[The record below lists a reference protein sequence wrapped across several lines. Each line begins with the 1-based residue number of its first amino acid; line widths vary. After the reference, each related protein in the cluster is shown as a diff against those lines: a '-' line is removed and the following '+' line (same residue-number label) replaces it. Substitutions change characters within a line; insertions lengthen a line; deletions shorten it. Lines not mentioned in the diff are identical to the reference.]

1 MTTAY
6 ACSRCGGTGRLA
18 QFGNVLG
25 GVCFKCSG
33 TGKQFRKPGA
43 PTPKWA
49 VFGQHRATG
58 AWLRLY
64 NVGAK
69 TKAMAIDRALRTYQ
83 GASICWKAEYDLNPV
98 TARAIKWADMADQQ
112 ATTWVA
118 ATTKKQDPITAYYT
132 DRANGAHAAKA
143 P

>member
-25 GVCFKCSG
+25 GACFKCKG
-33 TGKQFRKPGA
+33 TGKQHTKPAA

-49 VFGQHRATG
+49 VFGQHRASG
-58 AWLRLY
+58 AMLRLY
-64 NVGAK
+64 NVTGKTAK
-69 TKAMAIDRALRTYQ
+69 QAIERASATYAK
-83 GASICWKAEYDLNPV
+83 GSADWRSTYTMDK
-98 TARAIKWADMADQQ
+98 ARAIKWTDMADQS
-112 ATTWVA
+112 ATTWGEAV
-118 ATTKKQDPITAYYT
+118 DPITSYYT
-132 DRANGAHAAKA
+132 DRATGAHAAKA

>member
-1 MTTAY
+1 MH
-6 ACSRCGGTGRLA
+6 ACSRCSGTGRLA
-18 QFGNVLG
+18 HFGNVLG
-25 GVCFKCSG
+25 GTCFKCKG
-33 TGKQFRKPGA
+33 TGKQRTKPGA

-58 AWLRLY
+58 VWMRMY

-69 TKAMAIDRALRTYQ
+69 TKAMAIDRAMRMYQ
-83 GASICWKAEYDLNPV
+83 GASIGWQADYDLNPA

-112 ATTWVA
+112 ATTWAEA
-118 ATTKKQDPITAYYT
+118 ADPITAYYT

>member
-1 MTTAY
+1 MGPARREPGVTTVY

-18 QFGNVLG
+18 VHSNVLG
-25 GVCFKCSG
+25 GVCFKCQG
-33 TGKQFRKPGA
+33 TGKQRTKPGA

-49 VFGQHRATG
+49 VFGQHRASG
-58 AWLRLY
+58 QWMRLY

-83 GASICWKAEYDLNPV
+83 GASIGWQADYDLNPD

-112 ATTWVA
+112 ATTWAEATATKA
-118 ATTKKQDPITAYYT
+118 AA
-132 DRANGAHAAKA
+132 
-143 P
+143 